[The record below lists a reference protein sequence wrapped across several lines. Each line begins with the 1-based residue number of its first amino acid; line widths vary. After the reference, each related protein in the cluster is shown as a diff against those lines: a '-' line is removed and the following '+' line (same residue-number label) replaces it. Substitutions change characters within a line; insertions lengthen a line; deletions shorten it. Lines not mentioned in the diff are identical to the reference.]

1 MRGCV
6 LHASPNRRIKWQLR
20 SVCSG
25 VLTNEKLYCIL
36 LGRLIAMFTW
46 EALIEVS
53 ELPHRK
59 DDIKFVGAH

>member
-6 LHASPNRRIKWQLR
+6 LHASPHRRIKWQLG
-20 SVCSG
+20 SVCRG

-53 ELPHRK
+53 ELPHMK

>member
-1 MRGCV
+1 MG
-6 LHASPNRRIKWQLR
+6 

-36 LGRLIAMFTW
+36 LGRFIVMFTG

-53 ELPHRK
+53 ELPHMK
-59 DDIKFVGAH
+59 DDIKIVGAH

>member
-1 MRGCV
+1 MG
-6 LHASPNRRIKWQLR
+6 
-20 SVCSG
+20 SVYRG

-46 EALIEVS
+46 ETLIEVS
-53 ELPHRK
+53 ELPHMK